1 MIASMLVL
9 DRNAIQVFRIKD
21 AYSIHKIVYSL
32 FPGSY
37 RDFLFYELEGSTQGR
52 KVLILSQNQ
61 PMVPK
66 AGELHSKQVP
76 KDFLEHDRYGFQ
88 VQLNPVTRHTGSQKC
103 IPVIGEEALGLWFL
117 RRQGEWGISVDQDS
131 LEIFNLG
138 TQEFQTGTKKVVH
151 NKATFRGVLNV
162 VDTEL
167 FRHSFEFGIGRGK
180 AFGFGLLQLRPLI

>member
-9 DRNAIQVFRIKD
+9 DRSAIQFFRIKD
-21 AYSIHKIVYSL
+21 AYSIHKMVYSL
-32 FPGSY
+32 FPGNC
-37 RDFLFYELEGSTQGR
+37 RDFLFYELEGGTQGR

-88 VQLNPVTRHTGSQKC
+88 VQLNPVTRFNGSARC
-103 IPVIGEEALGLWFL
+103 VPIIGEDSIRSWFL
-117 RRQGEWGISVDQDS
+117 KRQRDWGVFVDPDS
-131 LEIFNLG
+131 LEIFDLG
-138 TQEFQTGTKKVVH
+138 TQEFQTDTKKIVH

-167 FRHSFEFGIGRGK
+167 FERSFELGIGRGK
-180 AFGFGLLQLRPLI
+180 AFGFGLLQLKPLK